1 MIGECDPNSYPLQ
14 KKVVCIICFLVV
26 PHSRV
31 LTKHSAHSAS
41 LQSAGSCQPY
51 AKHDQPVH
59 PPNTAVERFHPSYDS
74 HYHIQRLRRS
84 RRALFGS
91 LSVIQSNRLKRLLQF
106 SRVSHRVGTVTG
118 RNDGPCD
125 DTCLLVRSDVSC
137 REFQHIA
144 PFVRV
149 LDGRAG
155 DVFCATLRSYRP
167 CEEVETGRK

>member
-1 MIGECDPNSYPLQ
+1 MIGCS
-14 KKVVCIICFLVV
+14 VV

-31 LTKHSAHSAS
+31 LTKHSTHSAS

-91 LSVIQSNRLKRLLQF
+91 LSVIQSNRLKRFLQF

-118 RNDGPCD
+118 RNDGPRD
-125 DTCLLVRSDVSC
+125 DARVLVRPDVPR
-137 REFQHIA
+137 RELQHIA

-149 LDGRAG
+149 LDDRAG
-155 DVFCATLRSYRP
+155 DVFCAAPRSDGP
-167 CEEVETGRK
+167 CEEVKSQNRK